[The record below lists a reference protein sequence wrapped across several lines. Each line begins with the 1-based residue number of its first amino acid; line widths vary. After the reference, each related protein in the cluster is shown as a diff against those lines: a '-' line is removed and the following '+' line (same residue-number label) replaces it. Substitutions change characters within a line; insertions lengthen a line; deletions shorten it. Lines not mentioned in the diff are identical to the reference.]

1 MLDSLFNPQ
10 SIAIIGASRTP
21 GKLGYAI
28 LANVIE
34 SRFPG
39 PIYPIN
45 PTPPS
50 PPVGGGGGGANEIL
64 GCQVYPTLADVP
76 GPIGL
81 AVIVVPA
88 KGVMTALEDC
98 AAQGVGAVIVISAGF
113 RETGAEGLRQERR
126 MAEIA
131 NQRHMPIV
139 GPNCLGVIDTVVPYN
154 ASFAVGMPRRG
165 HIAFMS
171 QSGALCTGVLD
182 VALAQ
187 NIGFSRFV
195 SLGNKAHLNELDFL
209 RSWADDLQSNVIMA
223 YLEGIADGEQF
234 IREARQIT
242 KKKPVIAI
250 KSGTT
255 SAGSRAVSSHTGTL
269 AGSERAYEAAFK
281 QAGVLRAGSV
291 GALFDL
297 AIAFARQPL
306 PQGDRIAIVTNAGGP
321 GIMATDAM
329 ERDGLKLAALSQA
342 TQESLRQ
349 ALPAAASVLN
359 PIDVLGDARSDRYKI
374 AIQAALADEN
384 VDALLVIL
392 TPQFMTDIE
401 ETACALADAAEAQP
415 EANRKPVMACFMGEA
430 HMQEALRLFS
440 ERSIPSYPIPER
452 AAAAIRAMVA
462 QAHWVREPLPQF
474 NRFEVDQ
481 ETVARIFAEVRADDR
496 FKIGDAESRDI
507 LTAYGIRVPKS
518 KLCATAEEAVAFA
531 DEIGYPVVMKIASPD
546 ILHKTDVG
554 GVRIGIESPAAVR
567 DAFDLMV
574 YRAQRYQPQAQIWGC
589 LVQEQVRGG
598 KEVITGMS
606 RDPQFGPLVM
616 FGLGGIYVEV
626 LKDVSFRIAP
636 FDRKEAMAMIQEI
649 RSFGLLRG
657 VRGEPPADL
666 DAVAETLLR
675 LSQLVTDFPEI
686 VEMDINPLMVFERGR
701 GVMGVDMR
709 LVLKS

>member
-1 MLDSLFNPQ
+1 MLDSLFTPE

-21 GKLGYAI
+21 GKLGYAV

-34 SRFPG
+34 SKFAG

-45 PTPPS
+45 P
-50 PPVGGGGGGANEIL
+50 AADEIL
-64 GCQVYPTLADVP
+64 GYKSYPSVADTP

-88 KGVMTALEDC
+88 KYVMDALADC
-98 AAQGVGAVIVISAGF
+98 AANNVGAVIVISAGF
-113 RETGAEGLRQERR
+113 RETGGDGLKLERQ
-126 MAEIA
+126 MAEMA
-131 NQRHMPIV
+131 EKHNMPIV
-139 GPNCLGVIDTVVPYN
+139 GPNCLGVIDTFAPYN
-154 ASFAVGMPRRG
+154 ASFAVGMPQQG

-209 RSWADDLQSNVIMA
+209 RSWSEDDQSRVIMA
-223 YLEGIADGEQF
+223 YLEGIADGERF
-234 IREARQIT
+234 INETRQIT

-255 SAGSRAVSSHTGTL
+255 SGGSRAVSSHTGTL

-281 QAGVLRAGSV
+281 QAGVLRANSIGD
-291 GALFDL
+291 LFDM

-306 PQGDRIAIVTNAGGP
+306 PPGDRVAIITNAGGP
-321 GIMATDAM
+321 GIMATDAL
-329 ERDGLKLAALSQA
+329 EKSGLKLAGLTAE
-342 TQESLRQ
+342 TRDCLRE

-359 PIDVLGDARSDRYKI
+359 PIDVLGDAYSDRYK
-374 AIQAALADEN
+374 AAFQGALADEN
-384 VDALLVIL
+384 VDIVLCIL
-392 TPQFMTDIE
+392 TPQFMTEIE
-401 ETACALADAAEAQP
+401 ETATALADAAEGQP
-415 EANRKPVMACFMGEA
+415 ADNKKPVVACFMGEA
-430 HMQEALRLFS
+430 NLKEAQRIFS
-440 ERSIPSYPIPER
+440 KRSIPSYPIPER
-452 AAAAIRAMVA
+452 AALAIRAMVS
-462 QAHWVREPLPQF
+462 QASWVKEPLPNF
-474 NRFEVDQ
+474 REFEVDRA
-481 ETVARIFAEVRADDR
+481 TVARIFEQVRSEGR
-496 FKIGDAESRDI
+496 VQIGDAESRDI
-507 LTAYGIRVPKS
+507 LTAYGIRIPKS
-518 KLCATAEEAVAFA
+518 NLCSTAEEAVAFA

-554 GVRIGIESPAAVR
+554 GVRVGIESPTDVR

-574 YRAQRYQPQAQIWGC
+574 YRAQKYQPNAQIWGC
-589 LVQEQVRGG
+589 LVQEMLRGG
-598 KEVITGMS
+598 KEVITGMN

-626 LKDVSFRIAP
+626 LKDVAFRIAP
-636 FDRKEAMAMIQEI
+636 FGPKEARTLIQEI

-666 DAVAETLLR
+666 DAVVDVLLR

-686 VEMDINPLMVFERGR
+686 VEMDINPLMVFEEGR
-701 GVMGVDMR
+701 GVAAVDMR
-709 LVLKS
+709 LILKS

>member
-10 SIAIIGASRTP
+10 SVAIIGASRTE

-28 LANVIE
+28 LANMIE
-34 SRFPG
+34 SQFSG

-45 PTPPS
+45 PAPP
-50 PPVGGGGGGANEIL
+50 PPGETNEIL
-64 GCQVYPTLADVP
+64 GRPVYAALADVP

-81 AVIVVPA
+81 AVIVIPA
-88 KGVMTALEDC
+88 SQVMGALEEC
-98 AAQGVGAVIVISAGF
+98 AAKKVGAVIVISAGF
-113 RETGAEGLRQERR
+113 RETGREGLKLERR
-126 MAEIA
+126 MAELA
-131 NQRHMPIV
+131 EKHHMPIV

-154 ASFAVGMPRRG
+154 ASFAIGMPRPG

-171 QSGALCTGVLD
+171 QSGALCTGILD

-195 SLGNKAHLNELDFL
+195 SLGNKAHLNELHFL
-209 RSWADDLQSNVIMA
+209 ESWADDPHTKVMMA
-223 YLEGIADGEQF
+223 YLEGIVDGERF
-234 IREARQIT
+234 IREARRIT
-242 KKKPVIAI
+242 KHKPIIAI

-255 SAGSRAVSSHTGTL
+255 SGGSRAVSSHTGTL

-281 QAGVLRAGSV
+281 QAGLLRAGSISD
-291 GALFDL
+291 LFDL

-306 PQGDRIAIVTNAGGP
+306 PPGNRVAIITNAGGP
-321 GIMATDAM
+321 GIMATDAL
-329 ERDGLKLAALSQA
+329 EKAGLSLATLNPA
-342 TQESLRQ
+342 TQETLRQ
-349 ALPAAASVLN
+349 VLPAAASVLN
-359 PIDVLGDARSDRYKI
+359 PIDVLGDARSDRYK
-374 AIQAALADEN
+374 AAFLAALADDN
-384 VDALLVIL
+384 VDALVVIL
-392 TPQFMTDIE
+392 TPQFMTEIE
-401 ETACALADAAEAQP
+401 ETAHALADAAETQP
-415 EANRKPVMACFMGEA
+415 GPVLKPVMACFIGEA
-430 HMQEALRLFS
+430 HMKESQRIFS
-440 ERSIPSYPIPER
+440 ERSIPSYPTPER
-452 AAAAIRAMVA
+452 AAAAMRAMVT
-462 QAHWVREPLPQF
+462 QAAWAAEPLPKF
-474 NRFEVDQ
+474 ERFEVDC
-481 ETVARIFAEVRADDR
+481 ETVARIFAEVRADGR
-496 FKIGDAESRDI
+496 IKIGDAESRDI
-507 LTAYGIRVPKS
+507 LTAYGIRVPQS
-518 KLCATAEEAVAFA
+518 KLCASAEEAVAFA

-554 GVRIGIESPAAVR
+554 GVRVGIQSPSEAR
-567 DAFDLMV
+567 DAFDLML
-574 YRAQRYQPQAQIWGC
+574 YRAQKFQPNAQIWGC

-598 KEVITGMS
+598 KEIITGMN

-686 VEMDINPLMVFERGR
+686 VEMDINPLMVFEKGR
-701 GVMGVDMR
+701 GAMGVDMR

>member
-1 MLDSLFNPQ
+1 MLDALFNPQ
-10 SIAIIGASRTP
+10 SIAIIGASRSA

-28 LANVIE
+28 LTNVIE
-34 SRFPG
+34 SNFPG

-45 PTPPS
+45 PTPPG
-50 PPVGGGGGGANEIL
+50 PGETNEVQGLPI
-64 GCQVYPTLADVP
+64 YAALADVP

-81 AVIVVPA
+81 AVIVVPGKA
-88 KGVMTALEDC
+88 VMIALDEC
-98 AAQGVGAVIVISAGF
+98 AAHHAGAVIVISAGF
-113 RETGAEGLRQERR
+113 RETSLEGLRLERR

-131 NQRHMPIV
+131 EANQMPII

-165 HIAFMS
+165 NIAFMS
-171 QSGALCTGVLD
+171 QSGALCTAVLD
-182 VALAQ
+182 VALPQ

-209 RSWADDLQSNVIMA
+209 LGWADDPETRVIMA
-223 YLEGIADGEQF
+223 YLEGIADGERF
-234 IREARQIT
+234 IREASRIT
-242 KKKPVIAI
+242 KYKPVIAI

-255 SAGSRAVSSHTGTL
+255 SSGSRAVSSHTGTL

-281 QAGVLRAGSV
+281 QAGVLRALSV
-291 GALFDL
+291 GDLFDMATAL
-297 AIAFARQPL
+297 ARQPL
-306 PQGDRIAIVTNAGGP
+306 PRGDRIMIVTNAGGP

-329 ERDGLKLAALSQA
+329 ERIGLKLAAVSPS
-342 TQESLRQ
+342 TQKCLRQ

-359 PIDVLGDARSDRYKI
+359 PIDVLGDARADRYKV
-374 AIQAALADEN
+374 ALQAALADEEA
-384 VDALLVIL
+384 DAMLVIL
-392 TPQFMTDIE
+392 TPQYVTE
-401 ETACALADAAEAQP
+401 VEQTALALAEADAAQP
-415 EANRKPVMACFMGEA
+415 AATRKPVFACFMGEE
-430 HMQEALRLFS
+430 HMKEAQRLFS
-440 ERSIPSYPIPER
+440 ERSIPFYPTPER
-452 AAAAIRAMVA
+452 AAAAIKAMVN
-462 QAHWVREPLPQF
+462 QAEWQRKPLLQLTE
-474 NRFEVDQ
+474 FEVDRQ
-481 ETVARIFAEVRADDR
+481 TVANIFAKVRADGR
-496 FKIGDAESRDI
+496 VTIGDAESRDI
-507 LTAYGIRVPKS
+507 LTAYGIRVPRS
-518 KLCATAEEAVAFA
+518 RLCPTTEEAIAYA
-531 DEIGYPVVMKIASPD
+531 EQLGYPVVMKIASPD

-554 GVRIGIESPAAVR
+554 GVRIGLEGPNAVR

-574 YRAQRYQPQAQIWGC
+574 YRAQKYQPNAQIWGC

-598 KEVITGMS
+598 KEVITGMN

-636 FDRKEAMAMIQEI
+636 FDQTEAVAMIREI

-666 DAVAETLLR
+666 DATAETLLR

-686 VEMDINPLMVFERGR
+686 VEMDINPLMVFEKGR